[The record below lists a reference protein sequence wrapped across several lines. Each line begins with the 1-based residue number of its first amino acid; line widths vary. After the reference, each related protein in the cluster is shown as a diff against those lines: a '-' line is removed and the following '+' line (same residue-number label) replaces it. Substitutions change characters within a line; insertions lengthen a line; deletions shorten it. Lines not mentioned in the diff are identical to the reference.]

1 MRLMHLLILGMFLC
15 VPQLQ
20 AQYTRIDSIEFRPDL
35 GSISLSGW
43 TKLNEIASVLAQCQ
57 CNYTMQIKGVSLIN
71 DEPIR
76 ARRLALRRSEN
87 VKSYLEAIGI
97 AQHQMQT
104 LNYREIASEPR
115 LNSSNWV
122 IVFTSFEPMI
132 TMNEH
137 QE

>member
-15 VPQLQ
+15 GPQLK

-43 TKLNEIASVLAQCQ
+43 TKLNEIASVLAQCR
-57 CNYTMQIKGVSLIN
+57 CNYTLLIKGVSLIN

-76 ARRLALRRSEN
+76 ARKLALRRSEN
-87 VKSYLEAIGI
+87 VKSYLEAIGV
-97 AQHQMQT
+97 AQHRMQM
-104 LNYREIASEPR
+104 LNYREIASEQHV
-115 LNSSNWV
+115 NSANWV

-132 TMNEH
+132 SMKE
-137 QE
+137 